1 MILSCTDRVQME
13 QGLRALLYRI
23 VRIQIDLLSSA
34 PGIQLNKLRPILNY
48 SEVKI
53 RQHNLPLSLP
63 TDVETSWQIGDA
75 TGNET
80 HRYSNY
86 RLFEATTTILPASA
100 NPTP

>member
-1 MILSCTDRVQME
+1 MTLSRIDRVQIE
-13 QGLRALLYRI
+13 QVYALFSRHPI
-23 VRIQIDLLSSA
+23 EQARS
-34 PGIQLNKLRPILNY
+34 ILNY

-53 RQHNLPLSLP
+53 RQHNLPLWLP
-63 TDVETSWQIGDA
+63 TDVEASWQIGDA

-86 RLFEATTTILPASA
+86 RLFEATTTILPARA